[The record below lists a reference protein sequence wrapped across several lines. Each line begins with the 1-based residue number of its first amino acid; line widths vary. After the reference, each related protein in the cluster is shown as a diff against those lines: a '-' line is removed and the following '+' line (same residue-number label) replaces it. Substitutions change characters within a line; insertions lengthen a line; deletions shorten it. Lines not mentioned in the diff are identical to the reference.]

1 MSKIFSSFRVR
12 FLIIL
17 AVLLFGTL
25 VVQYLLNLRA
35 ERSNALRIAEQAKA
49 LMSGI
54 ALGLKSINDK
64 NKYLFQLRKESS
76 EPLPDLVQNILT
88 VDEQWQVRD
97 SLDTKYLP
105 VQENNA
111 LKYVPLREIPSFP
124 SAVLTLNIAG
134 DKSALPPNLS
144 VATSL
149 SATEPR
155 AFFIPIEG
163 VTPSDNRE
171 VVWHLVVIVG
181 PAEQGSGIF
190 NRQAATPLIYTLVI
204 LLMATSLA
212 ALLVWGFTKP
222 IADLSSAA
230 KKIAD
235 GQLNFRVP
243 TKKQDEM
250 GQLVTQFNEM
260 IAGLERGKEL
270 ENKLREVEKSAV
282 VGRLASGIA
291 HEIRNPLNYI
301 NLTLDRLR
309 TSYKPADES
318 KQEKYDS
325 HVANL
330 KEEVKRINKLVSDF
344 LNFTRPPELEM
355 KPLDLKEE
363 LENSMRIV
371 EAQAA
376 ENNIQTVIHIN
387 GDVPAIIGDQ
397 EALRSV
403 FTNLF
408 LNAVQAMGVTGGV
421 LVVKVNA
428 DNENVRIEVSDTG
441 CGIPSDNLPKLF
453 EPYFS
458 TKETGTGLG
467 LAIVKKNL
475 EEHKGKIDVQST
487 PNEETTFTVT
497 LPVNGKG

>member
-1 MSKIFSSFRVR
+1 MSKIFNSFRVR

-17 AVLLFGTL
+17 VVLLFATL

-35 ERSNALRIAEQAKA
+35 ERNNALRQAEQAKA
-49 LMSGI
+49 LMAGI
-54 ALGLKSINDK
+54 SLGVKTINDK
-64 NKYLFQLRKESS
+64 TKYLYELRKNLN
-76 EPLPDLVQNILT
+76 EPLPEMVRNILSI
-88 VDEQWQVRD
+88 DDKWQVRD
-97 SLDTKYLP
+97 SLDTQYLP
-105 VQENNA
+105 YQENNSI
-111 LKYVPLREIPSFP
+111 KYLQLRDVPLPPAILS
-124 SAVLTLNIAG
+124 LNLAG
-134 DKSALPPNLS
+134 DTHALPPTISIASSLS
-144 VATSL
+144 V
-149 SATEPR
+149 TETR
-155 AFFIPIEG
+155 AFFIPVEG
-163 VTPSDNRE
+163 VTPDNRE
-171 VVWHLVVIVG
+171 VLWHLIVVVG
-181 PAEQGSGIF
+181 PVEQTSGLF
-190 NRQAATPLIYTLVI
+190 SRQAAKPLAYTLVV
-204 LLMATSLA
+204 LLIATSLA
-212 ALLVWGFTKP
+212 GLLVWGFTKP

-230 KKIAD
+230 RRIAD

-260 IAGLERGKEL
+260 IAGLERGREL
-270 ENKLREVEKSAV
+270 ETKLREVEKSAV

-309 TSYKPADES
+309 TSYKPADQS
-318 KQEKYDS
+318 KQEKYDL
-325 HVANL
+325 HIANL

-344 LNFTRPPELEM
+344 LSFTRPRDLEM
-355 KPLDLKEE
+355 RPLVLKDE

-371 EAQAA
+371 EAQAT
-376 ENNIQTVIHIN
+376 ENNIQTLIHLN
-387 GDVPAIIGDQ
+387 GDVPTIIGDQ

-408 LNAVQAMGVTGGV
+408 LNAVQAMGIKGGV

-428 DNENVRIEVSDTG
+428 DDENVRIEVSDTG
-441 CGIPSDNLPKLF
+441 CGIPPENLPKLF

-487 PNEETTFTVT
+487 PNEGTTITVT
-497 LPVNGKG
+497 LPIKE

>member
-1 MSKIFSSFRVR
+1 MSKIFSSFRIR

-35 ERSNALRIAEQAKA
+35 ERNNALRIAEQAKA

-64 NKYLFQLRKESS
+64 EYLYQLRKESS

-88 VDEQWQVRD
+88 IDEKLRVYD
-97 SLDTKYLP
+97 SLDTRYLP
-105 VQENNA
+105 VQEGNTA
-111 LKYVPLREIPSFP
+111 KYLQLADIAPTLPPVIR
-124 SAVLTLNIAG
+124 ALNIAG
-134 DKSALPPNLS
+134 DNSQLPLTFSA
-144 VATSL
+144 ATSL
-149 SATEPR
+149 STTEPR
-155 AFFIPIEG
+155 AFLIPIEG
-163 VTPSDNRE
+163 LTTSDNRE
-171 VVWHLVVIVG
+171 VKWHLIVVVG
-181 PAEQGSGIF
+181 PAEQSSGVF
-190 NRQAATPLIYTLVI
+190 NRQAAKPLIYTLVI
-204 LLMATSLA
+204 LLIATSLA
-212 ALLVWGFTKP
+212 ALLVWSFTKP
-222 IADLSSAA
+222 IADLSFAA
-230 KKIAD
+230 RKIAD
-235 GQLNFRVP
+235 GQLYFRVP

-260 IAGLERGKEL
+260 IAGLERGREL
-270 ENKLREVEKSAV
+270 EAKLRDVEKSAV

-309 TSYKPADES
+309 TSYKPSDEM

-325 HVANL
+325 HIANI
-330 KEEVKRINKLVSDF
+330 KEELKRINKLVSDF

-363 LENSMRIV
+363 LEDSMRIV
-371 EAQAA
+371 EAQAS
-376 ENNIQTVIHIN
+376 ENNIQTVIHLN
-387 GDVPAIIGDQ
+387 GDVPSIMGDQ

-408 LNAVQAMGVTGGV
+408 LNAVQAMGVKGGV
-421 LVVKVNA
+421 LVVKVNTDA
-428 DNENVRIEVSDTG
+428 ENVRIEISDTG
-441 CGIPSDNLPKLF
+441 CGIPPENLPKLF

-487 PNEETTFTVT
+487 PNEGTTITVT
-497 LPVNGKG
+497 LPIKE